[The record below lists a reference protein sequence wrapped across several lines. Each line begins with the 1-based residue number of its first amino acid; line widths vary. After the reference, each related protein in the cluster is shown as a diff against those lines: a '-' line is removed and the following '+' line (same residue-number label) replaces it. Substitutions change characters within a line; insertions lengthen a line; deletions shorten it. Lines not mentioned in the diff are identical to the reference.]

1 MRLRRFTLIKN
12 FSIVA
17 RLRVS
22 NLLTLAGVGAL
33 WAVGHF
39 ALGEGSNDLNASNLL
54 THSVMLEQDSDM
66 MHDALRAD
74 VLQARL
80 TGALAPKYQQDA
92 VREDVKRHGE
102 AFRSNMAELEQL
114 PLAEN
119 ISKAVAEVVPLLDS
133 YIAEATDM
141 VNLAMTPNAEIDA
154 EMLKFVDQFRAVE
167 EKLGALGDV
176 MVEQARSETL
186 QAVAEI
192 DKAQYNQNVISA
204 ATLGFLFIASF
215 WTSRSITKP
224 LLRIKQAILETVNGT
239 YVSRSAKFERASDL
253 NDEISEIAQHLEV
266 LRGKLAIGDAAA
278 MLADQRQRAQET
290 VVAGLTVGLA
300 DLARGNL
307 TSRIT
312 GEFTQDYAVLKADF
326 NSTLDMLGGTIE
338 RVAGVSGQILD
349 RASVIA
355 NGADDL
361 SQRTASQAATLEQ
374 TAAALDQLT
383 RSVKTTAENAG
394 SVASIV
400 GTVRQEAEESGRV
413 VTSVVTAMHEIE
425 NSSSQI
431 ARIIS
436 VIDDIAFQT
445 NLLALNAGVEAARAG
460 DAGRGFAVVASEVR
474 ALAQRSSAASL
485 EIRDLIG
492 TSGQHVARG
501 TVSVGEAGTVLDKL
515 VGRVSEIAALVSN
528 IAEQAREQS
537 SGLAEVN
544 IGVTQLDQLAQRNTQ
559 MVEETSSA
567 AKALQRDAVDLEG
580 LVSSFETEN
589 TTQARPIVRAQKHAF
604 AA

>member
-22 NLLTLAGVGAL
+22 NLLTLCGFATL
-33 WAVGHF
+33 WTIGHF
-39 ALGEGSNDLNASNLL
+39 ALSESADNLRASNLL
-54 THSVMLEQDSDM
+54 THSVMLAQESDM

-80 TGALAPKYQQDA
+80 AGPLAPTYQKDA
-92 VREDVKRHGE
+92 VRADVKRHAE
-102 AFRSNMAELEQL
+102 TFRSNMADLGQL
-114 PLAEN
+114 PLAAN
-119 ISKAVAEVVPLLDS
+119 ISNAVAEVVPLLDS
-133 YIAEATDM
+133 YIGAATDM
-141 VNLAMTPNAEIDA
+141 VGLAMTPEADA
-154 EMLKFVDQFRAVE
+154 EAGMLDFTDKFRAVE
-167 EKLGALGDV
+167 EKLGALSDV
-176 MVEQARSETL
+176 MVEQARLETS
-186 QAVAEI
+186 QSVQEI
-192 DKAQYNQNVISA
+192 VTAQFNQNLISA
-204 ATLGFLFIASF
+204 LTLGFLLVASL
-215 WTSRSITKP
+215 WTSRSITRP
-224 LLRIKQAILETVNGT
+224 LLRIKQTILETVNGT
-239 YVSRSAKFERASDL
+239 YVSRTGKFERASNL
-253 NDEISEIAQHLEV
+253 TDEISEIALHLEV

-278 MLADQRQRAQET
+278 TLADQRQKAQET

-312 GEFTQDYAVLKADF
+312 GEFTQDYAVLKTDF
-326 NSTLDMLGGTIE
+326 NSTLDMLGSTID

-361 SQRTASQAATLEQ
+361 SHRTASQAATLEQ
-374 TAAALDQLT
+374 TAAALDNLT

-425 NSSSQI
+425 NSSNQI

-501 TVSVGEAGTVLDKL
+501 TFSVGEAGTVLDKL
-515 VGRVSEIAALVSN
+515 VGRVSEIALLVSN

-559 MVEETSSA
+559 MVEETSNA

-580 LVSSFETEN
+580 LVSSFETES
-589 TTQARPIVRAQKHAF
+589 TTSAGPMTRAQKHAF